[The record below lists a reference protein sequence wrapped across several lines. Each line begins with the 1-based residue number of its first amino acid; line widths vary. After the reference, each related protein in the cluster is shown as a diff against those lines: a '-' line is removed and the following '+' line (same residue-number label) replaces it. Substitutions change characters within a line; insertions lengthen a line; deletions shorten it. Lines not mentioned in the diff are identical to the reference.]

1 MIDIN
6 NQSIEN
12 SEVTTKRFN
21 IKSFIIVLNY
31 FLTPILFFIIV
42 CLLFRFTLIDEI
54 IFDLQIVKNFCN
66 CTVNIQ
72 RSKR

>member
-12 SEVTTKRFN
+12 SEVTTKRLN

-42 CLLFRFTLIDEI
+42 C
-54 IFDLQIVKNFCN
+54 
-66 CTVNIQ
+66 
-72 RSKR
+72 